1 MEYSKEAEI
10 TYLLDQVEDILEEGK
25 NNFLTNKVAVDR
37 DELLEV
43 IKEIRLKL
51 PTELQQSVW
60 IVEERNKILAE
71 AQTEAS
77 LVVQDAHETLEKMVE
92 QHEITKYA
100 EDRAQYI
107 LENAR
112 KDSREMHNGAIE
124 YAEDVFKDVE
134 QKLKTS
140 LDIVH
145 KEVQAFEAYITD
157 VLRVIYDHRQELR
170 TMRHTNHPK
179 IEQQ

>member
-1 MEYSKEAEI
+1 MEYTKEAEI

-25 NNFLTNKVAVDR
+25 TNFITNKVSVDR
-37 DELLEV
+37 DDLLEV
-43 IKEIRLKL
+43 IKDIRLKL
-51 PTELQQSVW
+51 PTELRQSVW

-71 AQTEAS
+71 AQAEAS
-77 LVVQDAHETLEKMVE
+77 LVVQEAQETLQKMVE

-134 QKLKTS
+134 QKLKQS

-145 KEVQAFEAYITD
+145 KEVQTFESYITD
-157 VLRVIYDHRQELR
+157 VLRTIYDHRQELKS
-170 TMRHTNHPK
+170 MRQYS
-179 IEQQ
+179 QQKAE

>member
-1 MEYSKEAEI
+1 MEYMKETEI
-10 TYLLDQVEDILEEGK
+10 TYLLDQVEDILEESK
-25 NNFLTNKVAVDR
+25 STFLTNKVSVDR

-43 IKEIRLKL
+43 IKDIRLKL
-51 PTELQQSVW
+51 PTELQQAVW

-77 LVVQDAHETLEKMVE
+77 LVVQEAHETLEKMIE

-134 QKLKTS
+134 QKLKQS
-140 LDIVH
+140 LDTVH
-145 KEVQAFEAYITD
+145 KEVQAFEAYVTD
-157 VLRVIYDHRQELR
+157 VIRIIYDHRHELK
-170 TMRHTNHPK
+170 TMRNYS
-179 IEQQ
+179 QQKAE